1 MHSLKPW
8 LASYPP
14 GVGAEIETPS
24 VPSLAAR
31 LLAACSRYPDRTAL
45 SCGDRRLTY
54 GDLEGQSRRVGAWF
68 AAAGLKKGDRI
79 ALMCPNVPELPVAML
94 AAHRLGLVVVN
105 VNPLYTARELKAQ
118 LADSGALAIVVASTA
133 LAVFAAIAGETKVR
147 HCVIVPVG
155 DGTGQPESTELPC
168 SPVWFAQ
175 TLEHSYSLPAVAVGL
190 TDLAFLQYTGGTTG
204 ASKGAM
210 LDHGNVLAN
219 LAQIEPWLLPPSDA
233 PLAVITALPLYHIF
247 ALTVN
252 ELLFLGRGAELV
264 LITNPRAVDSIIDA
278 MVEHPPGFITG
289 VNTLFNAIADHPRA
303 AQVDFRGLH
312 IAMGGGT
319 AIQAAVSRRWEALT
333 GKPLVQGYGLSETS
347 PVLTICDP
355 SAPFDGSIGLPMP
368 STEVEIRDP
377 VTGQPVA
384 NGERGELC
392 ARGPQVM
399 RGYWQR
405 PDTDGTVFHED
416 GWFRTGDV
424 ATMDAGGKVTIV
436 DRTKD
441 MILVSGF
448 NVYPNEVE
456 GVCAEH
462 SGVVEA
468 ACIGVPDE
476 RTGEA
481 VKVFV
486 VRRNPALQADDVI
499 THCRL
504 SLTSYKV
511 PRHVEFVQ
519 ELPKSAVGKI
529 LRRALR

>member
-1 MHSLKPW
+1 VPSLKPW
-8 LASYPP
+8 LANYPP
-14 GVGAEIETPS
+14 GVGAEIEAPS

-31 LLAACSRYPDRTAL
+31 LLAACSRYPERTAL

-54 GDLEGQSRRVGAWF
+54 SDLEHQSRRMGAWL

-79 ALMCPNVPELPVAML
+79 ALMCPNVPELPVATL

-118 LADSGALAIVVASTA
+118 LTDSGALAIIVASTA
-133 LAVFAAIAGETKVR
+133 LAVFAAIAVETKVR

-155 DGTGQPESTELPC
+155 DGAGRPDDLELPY
-168 SPVWFAQ
+168 SPPVWFAQ
-175 TLEHSYSLPAVAVGL
+175 TLEHSYKLPTVEVGPK
-190 TDLAFLQYTGGTTG
+190 DLAFLQYTGGTTG
-204 ASKGAM
+204 TSKGAM

-219 LAQIEPWLLPPSDA
+219 LAQIEPWLAPPSDA

-264 LITNPRAVDSIIDA
+264 LITSPRAVDSIIDA
-278 MVEHPPGFITG
+278 MRAHPPGFITG

-303 AQVDFRGLH
+303 AEVDFRGLH
-312 IAMGGGT
+312 MAMGGGT
-319 AIQAAVSRRWEALT
+319 AIQTPVSRRWETLT
-333 GKPLVQGYGLSETS
+333 GKPIVQGYGLSETA

-355 SAPFDGSIGLPMP
+355 RAPFDGSIGLPVP
-368 STEVEIRDP
+368 STEIEIRDP
-377 VTGQPVA
+377 ATGEPVPT
-384 NGERGELC
+384 GERGELC

-405 PDTDGTVFHED
+405 PDTDGTVFYKG

-424 ATMDAGGKVTIV
+424 AMMEADGKVTLV

-462 SGVVEA
+462 
-468 ACIGVPDE
+468 P
-476 RTGEA
+476 
-481 VKVFV
+481 
-486 VRRNPALQADDVI
+486 PAKRSRCSSCAE
-499 THCRL
+499 TPR
-504 SLTSYKV
+504 SRPTS
-511 PRHVEFVQ
+511 
-519 ELPKSAVGKI
+519 
-529 LRRALR
+529 

>member
-1 MHSLKPW
+1 VPSLKPW
-8 LASYPP
+8 LAHYPP
-14 GVGAEIETPS
+14 GVPAQIETPPIS
-24 VPSLAAR
+24 SLAAR
-31 LLAACSRYPDRTAL
+31 LLAACSRYPERTAL
-45 SCGDRRLTY
+45 SCGDRRLSY
-54 GDLEGQSRRVGAWF
+54 GDLERQSRCVGAWL

-79 ALMCPNVPELPVAML
+79 ALMCPNIPELPVAML

-105 VNPLYTARELKAQ
+105 VNPLYTARELKHQ
-118 LADSGALAIVVASTA
+118 LADSAAIAIVVASTA
-133 LAVFAAIAGETKVR
+133 LATFAAIAAETDVR

-155 DGTGQPESTELPC
+155 DDAGPPESTALPC
-168 SPVWFAQ
+168 TPVGFAQ
-175 TLEHSYSLPAVAVGL
+175 TLEHSYALPSVEVGP

-219 LAQIEPWLLPPSDA
+219 LAQCEPWLAPPSDA

-264 LITNPRAVDSIIDA
+264 LITNPRSVDSIIDA
-278 MVEHPPGFITG
+278 MIAHPPGFITG

-355 SAPFDGSIGLPMP
+355 RAPFDGSIGLPMP
-368 STEVEIRDP
+368 STEIEIRDP
-377 VTGQPVA
+377 STGEQVPS
-384 NGERGELC
+384 GERGELC

-399 RGYWQR
+399 RGYWKR
-405 PDTDGTVFHED
+405 PDADGTVFHKD

-424 ATMDAGGKVTIV
+424 ATMDSDGKVTIV

-462 SGVVEA
+462 NGVVEA

-481 VKVFV
+481 VKVYV
-486 VRRNPALQADDVI
+486 VRRDPALQAEDVVA
-499 THCRL
+499 HCRL

-511 PRHVEFVQ
+511 PRHVEFVKD
-519 ELPKSAVGKI
+519 LPKSAVGKI

>member
-1 MHSLKPW
+1 MPW
-8 LASYPP
+8 LANYPP
-14 GVGAEIETPS
+14 GVPTQIGALP

-31 LLAACSRYPDRTAL
+31 LLTACSRYPDRVAL

-54 GDLEGQSRRVGAWF
+54 SDLELQSRRMGAWL

-79 ALMCPNVPELPVAML
+79 ALMCPNVPELPVALL

-105 VNPLYTARELKAQ
+105 VNPLYTARELTSQ
-118 LADSGALAIVVASTA
+118 LTDSGAVAIVVATTA
-133 LAVFAAIAGETKVR
+133 LAVFAAVAAETKVR

-155 DGTGQPESTELPC
+155 DAAGQAERTELPC
-168 SPVWFAQ
+168 EPVWFAQ
-175 TLEHSYSLPAVAVGL
+175 TLEHSYTLPTVQVGPK
-190 TDLAFLQYTGGTTG
+190 DLAFLQYTGGTTG
-204 ASKGAM
+204 KSKGAM

-219 LAQIEPWLLPPSDA
+219 LAQVEPWLVPPSDT

-278 MVEHPPGFITG
+278 MLARPPGFITG

-303 AQVDFRGLH
+303 AQVDFSSLH

-319 AIQAAVSRRWEALT
+319 AIQAAVSRRWETLT
-333 GKPLVQGYGLSETS
+333 GKPIVQGYGLSETA

-355 SAPFDGSIGLPMP
+355 RAPFDGSIGLPMP
-368 STEVEIRDP
+368 STEIEIRDP
-377 VTGQPVA
+377 ATGEPVSI
-384 NGERGELC
+384 GGRGELC

-405 PDTDGTVFHED
+405 PDTDGTVFYKD

-424 ATMDAGGKVTIV
+424 ATMDDAGRITLV

-462 SGVVEA
+462 PGIVEA

-476 RTGEA
+476 RSGEA

-486 VRRNPALQADDVI
+486 VRRNPALQADEVI
-499 THCRL
+499 AHCR
-504 SLTSYKV
+504 SFLTSYKV
-511 PRHVEFVQ
+511 PRHVEFVPD
-519 ELPKSAVGKI
+519 LPKSAVGKI
-529 LRRALR
+529 LRRELR